1 MSFVIVMQLLH
12 VSEYKS
18 CRIGK
23 EVPSLLAKV
32 FSWSYCLLCS
42 DIVYVINVV
51 INNILMYFSFI
62 HISDLI
68 I

>member
-32 FSWSYCLLCS
+32 FL
-42 DIVYVINVV
+42 
-51 INNILMYFSFI
+51 
-62 HISDLI
+62 
-68 I
+68 